1 MKVIGIGKI
10 VSSSGVAKNTPK
22 TAVKIGK
29 SGLPLEEPLDVFE
42 KEKQYIYMLSPEY
55 SFERSMRELQVKMDN
70 FSKK

>member
-1 MKVIGIGKI
+1 MKVLGIGKM
-10 VSSSGVAKNTPK
+10 VSNSGVAKNTPK

-55 SFERSMRELQVKMDN
+55 S
-70 FSKK
+70 

>member
-55 SFERSMRELQVKMDN
+55 SLERSMRELQVKIDN
-70 FSKK
+70 LSKK